1 MQVFSHCGDQ
11 IDDTSP
17 IARDSEDPLE
27 NRMRGAELLIIRL
40 KTLAIKDSVVDPRLL
55 SYVLIELPG
64 NCLARQQARLI
75 DQNSSFT
82 VESCYRKNDLL
93 RSVFQLSLMSLFE
106 EAEGKANT
114 TGTEAL
120 SIVSMLQLS
129 LFEIQGVR
137 QRTIHTAMIRLTF
150 LACPGPV

>member
-11 IDDTSP
+11 IDDASP

-55 SYVLIELPG
+55 SYV
-64 NCLARQQARLI
+64 LI